1 MCLHVANFGGSRT
14 SKYCCKRSRS
24 TSSISFSEPYFNVV
38 SSNRT
43 DLPKGS
49 ILTFSTTAVETIPIK
64 LTGNHL
70 YTRQIVLFPS
80 TLGYDKTTMVYQDTN
95 NIHRSSFKGVQW
107 GSSQNNHNASV
118 FAVNRLQYS
127 QLGSQDESTVLE
139 DSSNS

>member
-1 MCLHVANFGGSRT
+1 MVA
-14 SKYCCKRSRS
+14 
-24 TSSISFSEPYFNVV
+24 
-38 SSNRT
+38 
-43 DLPKGS
+43 
-49 ILTFSTTAVETIPIK
+49 ETIPIR